1 MKGYIYKL
9 CCKDLTITDIYI
21 GSTRNFT
28 RRKARHKSC
37 CNNENIKEYNSNV
50 YQFIRANNGWNNWDM
65 VLVEKGE
72 FEETI
77 DLHKRERYWIET
89 LGANLNTS
97 IPTRTQKELYQIQKE
112 DKKKYYLDNRERIFE
127 RINRNV
133 VCEDCNKE
141 MKNTNMSYH
150 TKKLCRGNHNEGCN
164 DIKKYML

>member
-37 CNNENIKEYNSNV
+37 CNTEKIKEYNNNV
-50 YQFIRANNGWNNWDM
+50 YKFIRANGGWINWDM
-65 VLVEKGE
+65 VLIEKGE

-77 DLHKRERYWIET
+77 DLHKRERHILEQS
-89 LGANLNTS
+89 GASLNIR
-97 IPTRTQKELYQIQKE
+97 IPTRTSKELYQLHKE
-112 DKKKYYLDNRERIFE
+112 DKKQYYLDNRERIFD

-150 TKKLCRGNHNEGCN
+150 TKKLCRGNHSEGCN
-164 DIKKYML
+164 DTE

>member
-21 GSTRNFT
+21 GSTRNFA
-28 RRKARHKSC
+28 RRKARHKSS
-37 CNNENIKEYNSNV
+37 CNTEKIKEYNYNV
-50 YQFIRANNGWNNWDM
+50 YKFIRANGGWINWDM
-65 VLVEKGE
+65 VLIEKGE

-97 IPTRTQKELYQIQKE
+97 IPTRTQKELYQLQKE
-112 DKKKYYLDNRERIFE
+112 DKKQYYLDNRERIFE

-150 TKKLCRGNHNEGCN
+150 TNKLCRGNHNECN
-164 DIKKYML
+164 DTE